1 MKINKSNEMELV
13 GKVIVNNK
21 GQKANVIEFKNEK
34 YVVEVEGKQKEYAIA
49 SLKRNWEIEEEIVEN
64 DNKEDILTEE
74 QLKTVLENLGI
85 PNATIDEDTSNEEIP
100 NENIP
105 TEEENKA
112 SEDIEEDTLNEEI
125 PNATIDEDTSN
136 EEIPNE
142 NIPSEEENKV
152 SEDIEEDTSNEEIPN
167 ATIAEDTLNEEIPNE
182 NIPAEE
188 GNKVS
193 EDIKED
199 TLNEEIPNATIAEDT
214 PNEEIPNE
222 NIPTEEEN
230 KVSEDIE
237 EDTENTSENKSDDN
251 RTRAERAITGE
262 LYGIP
267 VKYNKINQTTI
278 WKILNKI
285 YNDRKVEKNANNVIE
300 IVKKLKSEHPTA
312 FAGAYKCLVA
322 KCRMAY
328 IDEVLEG
335 RTYEEPIKKE
345 NV

>member
-1 MKINKSNEMELV
+1 MKINKSNEMKLV
-13 GKVIVNNK
+13 GKVIINNK

-49 SLKRNWEIEEEIVEN
+49 SLKRNWEIEEEIAEN

-85 PNATIDEDTSNEEIP
+85 PNATIDEDT
-100 NENIP
+100 
-105 TEEENKA
+105 
-112 SEDIEEDTLNEEI
+112 LNEEI
-125 PNATIDEDTSN
+125 PNATITEDTSN

-167 ATIAEDTLNEEIPNE
+167 ATIAEDT
-182 NIPAEE
+182 
-188 GNKVS
+188 S
-193 EDIKED
+193 
-199 TLNEEIPNATIAEDT
+199 
-214 PNEEIPNE
+214 NEEIPNE

-237 EDTENTSENKSDDN
+237 EETENTSENKLDDN

-285 YNDRKVEKNANNVIE
+285 YNDRKVEKNTNNVIE

>member
-49 SLKRNWEIEEEIVEN
+49 SLKRNWEIEEENVKN

-85 PNATIDEDTSNEEIP
+85 PNATIDEDTSNEE
-100 NENIP
+100 N
-105 TEEENKA
+105 
-112 SEDIEEDTLNEEI
+112 
-125 PNATIDEDTSN
+125 
-136 EEIPNE
+136 
-142 NIPSEEENKV
+142 
-152 SEDIEEDTSNEEIPN
+152 
-167 ATIAEDTLNEEIPNE
+167 
-182 NIPAEE
+182 
-188 GNKVS
+188 
-193 EDIKED
+193 
-199 TLNEEIPNATIAEDT
+199 
-214 PNEEIPNE
+214 PNE

-237 EDTENTSENKSDDN
+237 EETENTSENKLDDN

-285 YNDRKVEKNANNVIE
+285 YNDRKVEKNTNNVIE

>member
-64 DNKEDILTEE
+64 DNKEDVLTEE

-105 TEEENKA
+105 TEEENK
-112 SEDIEEDTLNEEI
+112 
-125 PNATIDEDTSN
+125 
-136 EEIPNE
+136 
-142 NIPSEEENKV
+142 V
-152 SEDIEEDTSNEEIPN
+152 SEDIEEE
-167 ATIAEDTLNEEIPNE
+167 
-182 NIPAEE
+182 
-188 GNKVS
+188 
-193 EDIKED
+193 
-199 TLNEEIPNATIAEDT
+199 
-214 PNEEIPNE
+214 
-222 NIPTEEEN
+222 
-230 KVSEDIE
+230 
-237 EDTENTSENKSDDN
+237 TENTSENKLDDN

>member
-64 DNKEDILTEE
+64 DNKEDVLTEE

-85 PNATIDEDTSNEEIP
+85 PNTTIDEDTLNEEIPNSTIDEDTSNEEIQ

-105 TEEENKA
+105 A
-112 SEDIEEDTLNEEI
+112 
-125 PNATIDEDTSN
+125 
-136 EEIPNE
+136 
-142 NIPSEEENKV
+142 EEENKV
-152 SEDIEEDTSNEEIPN
+152 SEDIEEE
-167 ATIAEDTLNEEIPNE
+167 
-182 NIPAEE
+182 
-188 GNKVS
+188 
-193 EDIKED
+193 
-199 TLNEEIPNATIAEDT
+199 
-214 PNEEIPNE
+214 
-222 NIPTEEEN
+222 
-230 KVSEDIE
+230 
-237 EDTENTSENKSDDN
+237 TENTSENKLDDN

>member
-64 DNKEDILTEE
+64 DNKEDVLTEE

-85 PNATIDEDTSNEEIP
+85 PNTTIDEDTLNEEIP

-105 TEEENKA
+105 TEEK
-112 SEDIEEDTLNEEI
+112 
-125 PNATIDEDTSN
+125 
-136 EEIPNE
+136 
-142 NIPSEEENKV
+142 NKV
-152 SEDIEEDTSNEEIPN
+152 SEDIEEETSNEEIPN
-167 ATIAEDTLNEEIPNE
+167 ATIAEDTLNEEIPN
-182 NIPAEE
+182 
-188 GNKVS
+188 
-193 EDIKED
+193 
-199 TLNEEIPNATIAEDT
+199 ATIAEDT
-214 PNEEIPNE
+214 SNE

-237 EDTENTSENKSDDN
+237 EETENTSENKLDDN

>member
-34 YVVEVEGKQKEYAIA
+34 YVVEIEGKQKEYAIT
-49 SLKRNWEIEEEIVEN
+49 SLKRNWEIEEEIAEN
-64 DNKEDILTEE
+64 DNKEDVLTEE
-74 QLKTVLENLGI
+74 QFKTVLENLGI
-85 PNATIDEDTSNEEIP
+85 PNATIAEDTS
-100 NENIP
+100 
-105 TEEENKA
+105 
-112 SEDIEEDTLNEEI
+112 NEEI
-125 PNATIDEDTSN
+125 PNATIDEDT
-136 EEIPNE
+136 
-142 NIPSEEENKV
+142 
-152 SEDIEEDTSNEEIPN
+152 
-167 ATIAEDTLNEEIPNE
+167 L
-182 NIPAEE
+182 
-188 GNKVS
+188 
-193 EDIKED
+193 
-199 TLNEEIPNATIAEDT
+199 
-214 PNEEIPNE
+214 NEEIPNE

-237 EDTENTSENKSDDN
+237 EETENTSENKLDDN

-285 YNDRKVEKNANNVIE
+285 YNDRKVEKNTNNVIE
-300 IVKKLKSEHPTA
+300 IVKKLKSEHPIA

>member
-49 SLKRNWEIEEEIVEN
+49 SLKRNWEIEEEIVKN

-85 PNATIDEDTSNEEIP
+85 PNATIDEDT
-100 NENIP
+100 
-105 TEEENKA
+105 
-112 SEDIEEDTLNEEI
+112 LNEEI
-125 PNATIDEDTSN
+125 PNATITEDTSN

-142 NIPSEEENKV
+142 NIPTEEENKV

-167 ATIAEDTLNEEIPNE
+167 ATIAEDTLNEEIPN
-182 NIPAEE
+182 
-188 GNKVS
+188 
-193 EDIKED
+193 
-199 TLNEEIPNATIAEDT
+199 TTIAEDT
-214 PNEEIPNE
+214 LNEEIPNE

-237 EDTENTSENKSDDN
+237 EETENTSENKLDDN

-267 VKYNKINQTTI
+267 VKYNKVNQTTI

-285 YNDRKVEKNANNVIE
+285 YNDRKIEKNANNVIE
-300 IVKKLKSEHPTA
+300 IVKKLKSEHPIA

>member
-85 PNATIDEDTSNEEIP
+85 PNATIDEDT
-100 NENIP
+100 
-105 TEEENKA
+105 
-112 SEDIEEDTLNEEI
+112 L
-125 PNATIDEDTSN
+125 
-136 EEIPNE
+136 
-142 NIPSEEENKV
+142 
-152 SEDIEEDTSNEEIPN
+152 NEEIPN

-182 NIPAEE
+182 NIPIEE
-188 GNKVS
+188 EN
-193 EDIKED
+193 
-199 TLNEEIPNATIAEDT
+199 
-214 PNEEIPNE
+214 PNE
-222 NIPTEEEN
+222 NIPTEDEN

-237 EDTENTSENKSDDN
+237 EETENTSENKLDDN

-285 YNDRKVEKNANNVIE
+285 YNDRKVEKNTNNVIE

>member
-85 PNATIDEDTSNEEIP
+85 PNATIDEDT
-100 NENIP
+100 
-105 TEEENKA
+105 
-112 SEDIEEDTLNEEI
+112 
-125 PNATIDEDTSN
+125 
-136 EEIPNE
+136 
-142 NIPSEEENKV
+142 
-152 SEDIEEDTSNEEIPN
+152 
-167 ATIAEDTLNEEIPNE
+167 LNEEIPNE

-188 GNKVS
+188 
-193 EDIKED
+193 
-199 TLNEEIPNATIAEDT
+199 
-214 PNEEIPNE
+214 
-222 NIPTEEEN
+222 EN

-237 EDTENTSENKSDDN
+237 EETENTSENKLDDN

-285 YNDRKVEKNANNVIE
+285 YNDRKVEKNTNNVIE

-328 IDEVLEG
+328 IDDVLEG

>member
-64 DNKEDILTEE
+64 DIADKTISEVTENDNKEDVLTEE

-85 PNATIDEDTSNEEIP
+85 PNTTIAEDTLNEEIP
-100 NENIP
+100 NKNIP
-105 TEEENKA
+105 AEEENKI

-125 PNATIDEDTSN
+125 Q
-136 EEIPNE
+136 
-142 NIPSEEENKV
+142 
-152 SEDIEEDTSNEEIPN
+152 
-167 ATIAEDTLNEEIPNE
+167 
-182 NIPAEE
+182 
-188 GNKVS
+188 
-193 EDIKED
+193 
-199 TLNEEIPNATIAEDT
+199 
-214 PNEEIPNE
+214 NE

-237 EDTENTSENKSDDN
+237 EETENTSENKLDDN

-285 YNDRKVEKNANNVIE
+285 YNDRKVEKNTNNVIE

-328 IDEVLEG
+328 IDEVLE
-335 RTYEEPIKKE
+335 
-345 NV
+345 

>member
-64 DNKEDILTEE
+64 DIADKTISEVAENDNKEDILTEE

-100 NENIP
+100 NENIL
-105 TEEENKA
+105 TEEENKI
-112 SEDIEEDTLNEEI
+112 SEDIEEDTL
-125 PNATIDEDTSN
+125 
-136 EEIPNE
+136 
-142 NIPSEEENKV
+142 
-152 SEDIEEDTSNEEIPN
+152 
-167 ATIAEDTLNEEIPNE
+167 
-182 NIPAEE
+182 
-188 GNKVS
+188 
-193 EDIKED
+193 
-199 TLNEEIPNATIAEDT
+199 
-214 PNEEIPNE
+214 NEEIPNE

-237 EDTENTSENKSDDN
+237 EETENTSENKLNDN

-285 YNDRKVEKNANNVIE
+285 YNDRKVEKNTNNVIE

>member
-49 SLKRNWEIEEEIVEN
+49 SLKRNWEIEEEIVKN

-85 PNATIDEDTSNEEIP
+85 PNATI
-100 NENIP
+100 
-105 TEEENKA
+105 
-112 SEDIEEDTLNEEI
+112 EEDTLNEEI
-125 PNATIDEDTSN
+125 PKATIAEDTLN
-136 EEIPNE
+136 EEILNE
-142 NIPSEEENKV
+142 NIPAEEENKV
-152 SEDIEEDTSNEEIPN
+152 SEDIEEE
-167 ATIAEDTLNEEIPNE
+167 
-182 NIPAEE
+182 
-188 GNKVS
+188 
-193 EDIKED
+193 
-199 TLNEEIPNATIAEDT
+199 
-214 PNEEIPNE
+214 
-222 NIPTEEEN
+222 
-230 KVSEDIE
+230 
-237 EDTENTSENKSDDN
+237 TENASENKLDDN

-285 YNDRKVEKNANNVIE
+285 YNDRKVEKNTNNVIE

>member
-64 DNKEDILTEE
+64 DNKEDVLTEE

-85 PNATIDEDTSNEEIP
+85 PNATIDEDTLNEEIP
-100 NENIP
+100 NTTI
-105 TEEENKA
+105 A
-112 SEDIEEDTLNEEI
+112 EDTPNEEI
-125 PNATIDEDTSN
+125 PNATIVEDTS
-136 EEIPNE
+136 
-142 NIPSEEENKV
+142 
-152 SEDIEEDTSNEEIPN
+152 
-167 ATIAEDTLNEEIPNE
+167 
-182 NIPAEE
+182 
-188 GNKVS
+188 
-193 EDIKED
+193 
-199 TLNEEIPNATIAEDT
+199 
-214 PNEEIPNE
+214 NEEIPNE

-237 EDTENTSENKSDDN
+237 EDTSNEEIPNENIPAEEENKVSEDIEEETENTSENKLDDN

-285 YNDRKVEKNANNVIE
+285 YNDRKVEKNTNNVIE

>member
-64 DNKEDILTEE
+64 DIADKTISEVAENDNKEDILTEE

-85 PNATIDEDTSNEEIP
+85 PNATIDEDT
-100 NENIP
+100 
-105 TEEENKA
+105 
-112 SEDIEEDTLNEEI
+112 L
-125 PNATIDEDTSN
+125 
-136 EEIPNE
+136 
-142 NIPSEEENKV
+142 
-152 SEDIEEDTSNEEIPN
+152 
-167 ATIAEDTLNEEIPNE
+167 
-182 NIPAEE
+182 
-188 GNKVS
+188 
-193 EDIKED
+193 
-199 TLNEEIPNATIAEDT
+199 
-214 PNEEIPNE
+214 NEEIPNE

-237 EDTENTSENKSDDN
+237 EGTENTSENKLDDN

-285 YNDRKVEKNANNVIE
+285 YNDRKVEKNTNNVIE

>member
-34 YVVEVEGKQKEYAIA
+34 YVVEIEGKQKEYAIA
-49 SLKRNWEIEEEIVEN
+49 SLKRNWEIEEEIAEN

-85 PNATIDEDTSNEEIP
+85 PNATIDEDT
-100 NENIP
+100 
-105 TEEENKA
+105 
-112 SEDIEEDTLNEEI
+112 LNEEI
-125 PNATIDEDTSN
+125 PN
-136 EEIPNE
+136 
-142 NIPSEEENKV
+142 K
-152 SEDIEEDTSNEEIPN
+152 
-167 ATIAEDTLNEEIPNE
+167 

-188 GNKVS
+188 EN
-193 EDIKED
+193 
-199 TLNEEIPNATIAEDT
+199 
-214 PNEEIPNE
+214 PNENILAEEENLNE

-237 EDTENTSENKSDDN
+237 EETENTSKNKLDDN

-285 YNDRKVEKNANNVIE
+285 YNDRKVEKNTNNVIE

>member
-49 SLKRNWEIEEEIVEN
+49 SIKRNWEIEEEIVEN

-85 PNATIDEDTSNEEIP
+85 PNATIAEDTS
-100 NENIP
+100 
-105 TEEENKA
+105 
-112 SEDIEEDTLNEEI
+112 
-125 PNATIDEDTSN
+125 
-136 EEIPNE
+136 
-142 NIPSEEENKV
+142 
-152 SEDIEEDTSNEEIPN
+152 
-167 ATIAEDTLNEEIPNE
+167 
-182 NIPAEE
+182 
-188 GNKVS
+188 
-193 EDIKED
+193 
-199 TLNEEIPNATIAEDT
+199 
-214 PNEEIPNE
+214 NEEIPNE

-237 EDTENTSENKSDDN
+237 EETENTSENKLDDN

-285 YNDRKVEKNANNVIE
+285 YNDRKVEKNTNNVIE

>member
-64 DNKEDILTEE
+64 DIADKTINEVAENDNKEDILTEE

-85 PNATIDEDTSNEEIP
+85 
-100 NENIP
+100 
-105 TEEENKA
+105 
-112 SEDIEEDTLNEEI
+112 L
-125 PNATIDEDTSN
+125 
-136 EEIPNE
+136 
-142 NIPSEEENKV
+142 
-152 SEDIEEDTSNEEIPN
+152 N
-167 ATIAEDTLNEEIPNE
+167 ATIAEDTSNEE
-182 NIPAEE
+182 
-188 GNKVS
+188 
-193 EDIKED
+193 
-199 TLNEEIPNATIAEDT
+199 T
-214 PNEEIPNE
+214 PNE

-237 EDTENTSENKSDDN
+237 EETENTSENKLDDN

-285 YNDRKVEKNANNVIE
+285 YNDRKIEKNANNVIE

>member
-85 PNATIDEDTSNEEIP
+85 PNATIDEDTLNEENPNEDITAEEENP

-105 TEEENKA
+105 T
-112 SEDIEEDTLNEEI
+112 
-125 PNATIDEDTSN
+125 
-136 EEIPNE
+136 
-142 NIPSEEENKV
+142 EEENKV
-152 SEDIEEDTSNEEIPN
+152 SEDIEEDTS
-167 ATIAEDTLNEEIPNE
+167 
-182 NIPAEE
+182 
-188 GNKVS
+188 
-193 EDIKED
+193 
-199 TLNEEIPNATIAEDT
+199 
-214 PNEEIPNE
+214 NEEIPNE

-237 EDTENTSENKSDDN
+237 EETENTSENKLDDN

-285 YNDRKVEKNANNVIE
+285 YNDRKVEKNTNNVIE

>member
-49 SLKRNWEIEEEIVEN
+49 SLKRNWEIEEEIAEN

-85 PNATIDEDTSNEEIP
+85 PNATIDEDT
-100 NENIP
+100 
-105 TEEENKA
+105 
-112 SEDIEEDTLNEEI
+112 LNEEI
-125 PNATIDEDTSN
+125 PNATIT
-136 EEIPNE
+136 
-142 NIPSEEENKV
+142 
-152 SEDIEEDTSNEEIPN
+152 EDTSNEEIPN
-167 ATIAEDTLNEEIPNE
+167 ATIEEDTLNEEIPNE
-182 NIPAEE
+182 NISAEE
-188 GNKVS
+188 EN
-193 EDIKED
+193 
-199 TLNEEIPNATIAEDT
+199 
-214 PNEEIPNE
+214 PNE

-237 EDTENTSENKSDDN
+237 EETENTSENKLDDN

-285 YNDRKVEKNANNVIE
+285 YNDRKVEKNTNNVIE

>member
-64 DNKEDILTEE
+64 DIADKTISEVAENDNKEDVLTEE

-85 PNATIDEDTSNEEIP
+85 PNTTIAEDTSNEEIP

-105 TEEENKA
+105 A
-112 SEDIEEDTLNEEI
+112 
-125 PNATIDEDTSN
+125 
-136 EEIPNE
+136 
-142 NIPSEEENKV
+142 EEENKV
-152 SEDIEEDTSNEEIPN
+152 SEDIEEDT
-167 ATIAEDTLNEEIPNE
+167 
-182 NIPAEE
+182 
-188 GNKVS
+188 
-193 EDIKED
+193 
-199 TLNEEIPNATIAEDT
+199 

-222 NIPTEEEN
+222 NTPTEEEN

-237 EDTENTSENKSDDN
+237 KETKNTSENKLDDN

>member
-100 NENIP
+100 N
-105 TEEENKA
+105 
-112 SEDIEEDTLNEEI
+112 
-125 PNATIDEDTSN
+125 
-136 EEIPNE
+136 
-142 NIPSEEENKV
+142 
-152 SEDIEEDTSNEEIPN
+152 

-188 GNKVS
+188 
-193 EDIKED
+193 
-199 TLNEEIPNATIAEDT
+199 
-214 PNEEIPNE
+214 
-222 NIPTEEEN
+222 EN

-237 EDTENTSENKSDDN
+237 EETENTSENKLDNN

-267 VKYNKINQTTI
+267 VKYNKVNQTTI

-285 YNDRKVEKNANNVIE
+285 YNDRKIEKNANNVIE

>member
-64 DNKEDILTEE
+64 DNKEDVLTEE
-74 QLKTVLENLGI
+74 QFKTVLENLGI
-85 PNATIDEDTSNEEIP
+85 PD
-100 NENIP
+100 
-105 TEEENKA
+105 
-112 SEDIEEDTLNEEI
+112 
-125 PNATIDEDTSN
+125 
-136 EEIPNE
+136 
-142 NIPSEEENKV
+142 
-152 SEDIEEDTSNEEIPN
+152 

-182 NIPAEE
+182 NIPTEE
-188 GNKVS
+188 GN
-193 EDIKED
+193 
-199 TLNEEIPNATIAEDT
+199 LNENISAE
-214 PNEEIPNE
+214 EENPNE

-237 EDTENTSENKSDDN
+237 EETENTSENKLDDN

>member
-85 PNATIDEDTSNEEIP
+85 PNATI
-100 NENIP
+100 
-105 TEEENKA
+105 A
-112 SEDIEEDTLNEEI
+112 EDTLNEEI
-125 PNATIDEDTSN
+125 PN
-136 EEIPNE
+136 
-142 NIPSEEENKV
+142 EEENKV

-167 ATIAEDTLNEEIPNE
+167 ATIE
-182 NIPAEE
+182 
-188 GNKVS
+188 
-193 EDIKED
+193 
-199 TLNEEIPNATIAEDT
+199 EDT

-237 EDTENTSENKSDDN
+237 EETENTSENKLDDN

-285 YNDRKVEKNANNVIE
+285 YNDRKVEKNTNNVIE

>member
-64 DNKEDILTEE
+64 DIADKTISEVAENDNKEDILTEE

-85 PNATIDEDTSNEEIP
+85 PNATIT
-100 NENIP
+100 
-105 TEEENKA
+105 
-112 SEDIEEDTLNEEI
+112 
-125 PNATIDEDTSN
+125 
-136 EEIPNE
+136 
-142 NIPSEEENKV
+142 
-152 SEDIEEDTSNEEIPN
+152 EDTSNEEIPN
-167 ATIAEDTLNEEIPNE
+167 ATIDEDTLNEEIPNE

-188 GNKVS
+188 
-193 EDIKED
+193 
-199 TLNEEIPNATIAEDT
+199 
-214 PNEEIPNE
+214 
-222 NIPTEEEN
+222 EN

-237 EDTENTSENKSDDN
+237 ETENTSENKLDDN

>member
-64 DNKEDILTEE
+64 DNKEDVLTEE
-74 QLKTVLENLGI
+74 QFKTVLENLGI
-85 PNATIDEDTSNEEIP
+85 PNTTID
-100 NENIP
+100 
-105 TEEENKA
+105 
-112 SEDIEEDTLNEEI
+112 EDTLNEEI
-125 PNATIDEDTSN
+125 PN
-136 EEIPNE
+136 
-142 NIPSEEENKV
+142 EEENKV
-152 SEDIEEDTSNEEIPN
+152 SEDIEEDTSNEEILN
-167 ATIAEDTLNEEIPNE
+167 ATIAEDT
-182 NIPAEE
+182 
-188 GNKVS
+188 S
-193 EDIKED
+193 
-199 TLNEEIPNATIAEDT
+199 
-214 PNEEIPNE
+214 NEEIPNE

-237 EDTENTSENKSDDN
+237 EETENTSENKLDDN

-285 YNDRKVEKNANNVIE
+285 YNDRKVEKNTNNVIE
-300 IVKKLKSEHPTA
+300 IVKKLKSEHPIA

-335 RTYEEPIKKE
+335 RTYEEPTKKE

>member
-49 SLKRNWEIEEEIVEN
+49 SLKRNWEIEEEISEN
-64 DNKEDILTEE
+64 DNKEDVLTEE
-74 QLKTVLENLGI
+74 QFKTVLENLGI
-85 PNATIDEDTSNEEIP
+85 PNATIAEDTS
-100 NENIP
+100 
-105 TEEENKA
+105 
-112 SEDIEEDTLNEEI
+112 
-125 PNATIDEDTSN
+125 
-136 EEIPNE
+136 
-142 NIPSEEENKV
+142 
-152 SEDIEEDTSNEEIPN
+152 
-167 ATIAEDTLNEEIPNE
+167 
-182 NIPAEE
+182 
-188 GNKVS
+188 
-193 EDIKED
+193 
-199 TLNEEIPNATIAEDT
+199 
-214 PNEEIPNE
+214 NEEIPNE

-237 EDTENTSENKSDDN
+237 EETENTSENKLDDN

>member
-13 GKVIVNNK
+13 GKVIINNK

-64 DNKEDILTEE
+64 DNKEDVLTEE

-105 TEEENKA
+105 TEEENK
-112 SEDIEEDTLNEEI
+112 
-125 PNATIDEDTSN
+125 
-136 EEIPNE
+136 
-142 NIPSEEENKV
+142 V
-152 SEDIEEDTSNEEIPN
+152 SEDIEKT
-167 ATIAEDTLNEEIPNE
+167 
-182 NIPAEE
+182 
-188 GNKVS
+188 K
-193 EDIKED
+193 
-199 TLNEEIPNATIAEDT
+199 
-214 PNEEIPNE
+214 
-222 NIPTEEEN
+222 
-230 KVSEDIE
+230 
-237 EDTENTSENKSDDN
+237 NTSENKLDDN

-285 YNDRKVEKNANNVIE
+285 YNDRKVEKNTNNVIE

>member
-1 MKINKSNEMELV
+1 MNQTLSDLMKS
-13 GKVIVNNK
+13 
-21 GQKANVIEFKNEK
+21 
-34 YVVEVEGKQKEYAIA
+34 Y
-49 SLKRNWEIEEEIVEN
+49 
-64 DNKEDILTEE
+64 
-74 QLKTVLENLGI
+74 
-85 PNATIDEDTSNEEIP
+85 
-100 NENIP
+100 
-105 TEEENKA
+105 
-112 SEDIEEDTLNEEI
+112 EEI
-125 PNATIDEDTSN
+125 PNATI
-136 EEIPNE
+136 
-142 NIPSEEENKV
+142 
-152 SEDIEEDTSNEEIPN
+152 EEDT
-167 ATIAEDTLNEEIPNE
+167 L
-182 NIPAEE
+182 
-188 GNKVS
+188 
-193 EDIKED
+193 
-199 TLNEEIPNATIAEDT
+199 
-214 PNEEIPNE
+214 NEEIPNE

-237 EDTENTSENKSDDN
+237 EETENTSENKLDDN

-285 YNDRKVEKNANNVIE
+285 YNDRKVEKNTNNVIE

>member
-64 DNKEDILTEE
+64 DIADKTISEVAENDNKEDILTEE

-85 PNATIDEDTSNEEIP
+85 PNATI
-100 NENIP
+100 
-105 TEEENKA
+105 A
-112 SEDIEEDTLNEEI
+112 EDTLNEEI
-125 PNATIDEDTSN
+125 PNATIN
-136 EEIPNE
+136 
-142 NIPSEEENKV
+142 
-152 SEDIEEDTSNEEIPN
+152 EDTSNEEIPN

-182 NIPAEE
+182 NIP
-188 GNKVS
+188 
-193 EDIKED
+193 
-199 TLNEEIPNATIAEDT
+199 
-214 PNEEIPNE
+214 
-222 NIPTEEEN
+222 TEEEN
-230 KVSEDIE
+230 KISEDIE
-237 EDTENTSENKSDDN
+237 ETENTSENKLDDN

-285 YNDRKVEKNANNVIE
+285 YNDRKVEKNTNNVIE

-335 RTYEEPIKKE
+335 RTYKEPIKKE

>member
-1 MKINKSNEMELV
+1 MKISKSNEMELV

-64 DNKEDILTEE
+64 DNKEDVLTEE

-85 PNATIDEDTSNEEIP
+85 PNTTIAEDTSNEEIP
-100 NENIP
+100 N
-105 TEEENKA
+105 T
-112 SEDIEEDTLNEEI
+112 
-125 PNATIDEDTSN
+125 
-136 EEIPNE
+136 
-142 NIPSEEENKV
+142 
-152 SEDIEEDTSNEEIPN
+152 
-167 ATIAEDTLNEEIPNE
+167 TIAEDT
-182 NIPAEE
+182 
-188 GNKVS
+188 S
-193 EDIKED
+193 
-199 TLNEEIPNATIAEDT
+199 
-214 PNEEIPNE
+214 NEEIPNE

-237 EDTENTSENKSDDN
+237 EDTSNEEIPNENIPAEEENKVSEDIEEETENTSENKLGDN

-285 YNDRKVEKNANNVIE
+285 YNDRKVEKNTNNVIE
-300 IVKKLKSEHPTA
+300 IVKNLKSEHPTA

>member
-49 SLKRNWEIEEEIVEN
+49 SLKRNWEIEEEIVEK

-105 TEEENKA
+105 TEEEN
-112 SEDIEEDTLNEEI
+112 LNK
-125 PNATIDEDTSN
+125 
-136 EEIPNE
+136 
-142 NIPSEEENKV
+142 NISAEEENKV
-152 SEDIEEDTSNEEIPN
+152 SEDIEE
-167 ATIAEDTLNEEIPNE
+167 
-182 NIPAEE
+182 
-188 GNKVS
+188 
-193 EDIKED
+193 
-199 TLNEEIPNATIAEDT
+199 
-214 PNEEIPNE
+214 
-222 NIPTEEEN
+222 
-230 KVSEDIE
+230 
-237 EDTENTSENKSDDN
+237 TENTSENKLDDN
-251 RTRAERAITGE
+251 KTRAERAITGE

-285 YNDRKVEKNANNVIE
+285 YNDRKVEKNTNNVIE

>member
-105 TEEENKA
+105 A
-112 SEDIEEDTLNEEI
+112 EDTLNEEI
-125 PNATIDEDTSN
+125 PN
-136 EEIPNE
+136 E
-142 NIPSEEENKV
+142 NIPTEEENKV

-167 ATIAEDTLNEEIPNE
+167 ATIAEDTLNEEIPN
-182 NIPAEE
+182 
-188 GNKVS
+188 
-193 EDIKED
+193 
-199 TLNEEIPNATIAEDT
+199 TTIAEDT
-214 PNEEIPNE
+214 LNEEIPNE

-237 EDTENTSENKSDDN
+237 EETENTSENKLDDN

-300 IVKKLKSEHPTA
+300 IVKKLKSEHPIA

>member
-34 YVVEVEGKQKEYAIA
+34 YVVEIEGKQKEYAIA

-85 PNATIDEDTSNEEIP
+85 PNATIAEDTSNEEIP

-105 TEEENKA
+105 T
-112 SEDIEEDTLNEEI
+112 
-125 PNATIDEDTSN
+125 
-136 EEIPNE
+136 
-142 NIPSEEENKV
+142 EEENKV

-167 ATIAEDTLNEEIPNE
+167 ATIAEDTLNEEIQ
-182 NIPAEE
+182 
-188 GNKVS
+188 
-193 EDIKED
+193 
-199 TLNEEIPNATIAEDT
+199 
-214 PNEEIPNE
+214 NE

-237 EDTENTSENKSDDN
+237 EETENTSENKLGDN

-285 YNDRKVEKNANNVIE
+285 YNDRKVEKNTNNVIE

>member
-85 PNATIDEDTSNEEIP
+85 PNATIAEDTSNEEIQ
-100 NENIP
+100 
-105 TEEENKA
+105 
-112 SEDIEEDTLNEEI
+112 
-125 PNATIDEDTSN
+125 
-136 EEIPNE
+136 
-142 NIPSEEENKV
+142 
-152 SEDIEEDTSNEEIPN
+152 
-167 ATIAEDTLNEEIPNE
+167 
-182 NIPAEE
+182 
-188 GNKVS
+188 
-193 EDIKED
+193 
-199 TLNEEIPNATIAEDT
+199 
-214 PNEEIPNE
+214 NE

-237 EDTENTSENKSDDN
+237 EETENTSENKLDDN

-285 YNDRKVEKNANNVIE
+285 YNDRKVEKNTNNVIE

>member
-64 DNKEDILTEE
+64 DNKEDVLTEE
-74 QLKTVLENLGI
+74 QFKTVLENLGI
-85 PNATIDEDTSNEEIP
+85 PDATIAEDTSNEEIQTEEKNLNENISAEEENP
-100 NENIP
+100 NENIS
-105 TEEENKA
+105 A
-112 SEDIEEDTLNEEI
+112 
-125 PNATIDEDTSN
+125 
-136 EEIPNE
+136 
-142 NIPSEEENKV
+142 EEENKV
-152 SEDIEEDTSNEEIPN
+152 SEDIEEE
-167 ATIAEDTLNEEIPNE
+167 
-182 NIPAEE
+182 
-188 GNKVS
+188 
-193 EDIKED
+193 
-199 TLNEEIPNATIAEDT
+199 
-214 PNEEIPNE
+214 
-222 NIPTEEEN
+222 
-230 KVSEDIE
+230 
-237 EDTENTSENKSDDN
+237 TENTSENKLDDN

-285 YNDRKVEKNANNVIE
+285 YNDRKVEKNTNNVIE

>member
-64 DNKEDILTEE
+64 DNKEDVLTEE
-74 QLKTVLENLGI
+74 QFKTVLENLGI
-85 PNATIDEDTSNEEIP
+85 PNATIAEDTSNEKIQ

-105 TEEENKA
+105 A
-112 SEDIEEDTLNEEI
+112 
-125 PNATIDEDTSN
+125 
-136 EEIPNE
+136 
-142 NIPSEEENKV
+142 EEENKV
-152 SEDIEEDTSNEEIPN
+152 SEDIEEE
-167 ATIAEDTLNEEIPNE
+167 
-182 NIPAEE
+182 
-188 GNKVS
+188 
-193 EDIKED
+193 
-199 TLNEEIPNATIAEDT
+199 
-214 PNEEIPNE
+214 
-222 NIPTEEEN
+222 
-230 KVSEDIE
+230 
-237 EDTENTSENKSDDN
+237 TENTSENKLDGN

-285 YNDRKVEKNANNVIE
+285 YNDRKVEKNTNNVIE

-345 NV
+345 NI

>member
-13 GKVIVNNK
+13 GKVIINNK

-85 PNATIDEDTSNEEIP
+85 PNATIDEDT
-100 NENIP
+100 
-105 TEEENKA
+105 
-112 SEDIEEDTLNEEI
+112 LNEEI
-125 PNATIDEDTSN
+125 Q
-136 EEIPNE
+136 NE

-167 ATIAEDTLNEEIPNE
+167 ATIAEDTLNEEIPN
-182 NIPAEE
+182 
-188 GNKVS
+188 
-193 EDIKED
+193 
-199 TLNEEIPNATIAEDT
+199 TTIAEDT
-214 PNEEIPNE
+214 LNEEIPNE

-237 EDTENTSENKSDDN
+237 EETENTSENKLDDN

-285 YNDRKVEKNANNVIE
+285 YNDRKVEKNTNNVIE

>member
-85 PNATIDEDTSNEEIP
+85 PNATIN
-100 NENIP
+100 
-105 TEEENKA
+105 
-112 SEDIEEDTLNEEI
+112 EDTL
-125 PNATIDEDTSN
+125 N

-167 ATIAEDTLNEEIPNE
+167 AATTEDT
-182 NIPAEE
+182 
-188 GNKVS
+188 S
-193 EDIKED
+193 
-199 TLNEEIPNATIAEDT
+199 
-214 PNEEIPNE
+214 NEEIPNE

-230 KVSEDIE
+230 KVLEDIE
-237 EDTENTSENKSDDN
+237 ETENTSKNKLDDN

>member
-64 DNKEDILTEE
+64 DIADKTISEVTENDNKEDVLTEE

-85 PNATIDEDTSNEEIP
+85 PNATIDEDT
-100 NENIP
+100 
-105 TEEENKA
+105 
-112 SEDIEEDTLNEEI
+112 LNEEI
-125 PNATIDEDTSN
+125 QNATIAEDTSN

-142 NIPSEEENKV
+142 NIPVEEENKV
-152 SEDIEEDTSNEEIPN
+152 SEDIEEE
-167 ATIAEDTLNEEIPNE
+167 
-182 NIPAEE
+182 
-188 GNKVS
+188 
-193 EDIKED
+193 
-199 TLNEEIPNATIAEDT
+199 
-214 PNEEIPNE
+214 
-222 NIPTEEEN
+222 
-230 KVSEDIE
+230 
-237 EDTENTSENKSDDN
+237 TENTSENKLDDN